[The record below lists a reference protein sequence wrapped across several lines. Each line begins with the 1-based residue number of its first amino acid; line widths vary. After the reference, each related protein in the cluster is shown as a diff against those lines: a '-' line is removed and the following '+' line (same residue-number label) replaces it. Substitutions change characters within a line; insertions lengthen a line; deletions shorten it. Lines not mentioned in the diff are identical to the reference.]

1 MVKEEGFTLNKYE
14 ELFFSTMDEEVIE
27 DWNHKLPD
35 HPKLPPKPVKKM
47 KKQVKNISP
56 SDDDDSSQGEG
67 GGGSDEECYAVIGS
81 SRACGKCSHERIFA
95 IPCRVTY
102 LLTHYERNCHVI
114 LYLMYNAAS
123 KKKGTAAAGKKRKA
137 IKKKKKS
144 SYTDEDYDFDSDGD
158 DGVPGGDMRRLQR
171 QIFDLC
177 LDGRDKF
184 DTFDKSRSS
193 QSRPTSFK
201 GFASES
207 AKAMNN
213 ILLGTSDNA
222 EMAKYKLMQMNPIY
236 KKSVAEV
243 DEYVAREA
251 AALKKDLMEA
261 LLLDKF
267 TLSDEE
273 GEEEN
278 EEDASGCGG
287 AGVNNKEE
295 DYEMVEK
302 EEAAAEKDDDDN
314 KEVITEDDEMV
325 DSSEGGG
332 EVEDGKGSS
341 DDDDN
346 ESS

>member
-1 MVKEEGFTLNKYE
+1 
-14 ELFFSTMDEEVIE
+14 
-27 DWNHKLPD
+27 
-35 HPKLPPKPVKKM
+35 
-47 KKQVKNISP
+47 
-56 SDDDDSSQGEG
+56 
-67 GGGSDEECYAVIGS
+67 
-81 SRACGKCSHERIFA
+81 
-95 IPCRVTY
+95 
-102 LLTHYERNCHVI
+102 
-114 LYLMYNAAS
+114 MYNNAAS
-123 KKKGTAAAGKKRKA
+123 KKKGTTAGKKDASKKRKA

-144 SYTDEDYDFDSDGD
+144 SYTDEDYDFDSDGE

-177 LDGRDKF
+177 LDGRDQF
-184 DTFDKSRSS
+184 DTFDKSRST

-201 GFASES
+201 AYSLES

-236 KKSVAEV
+236 KKCEAEV

-273 GEEEN
+273 GEDEN
-278 EEDASGCGG
+278 EDDTAGCGG

-302 EEAAAEKDDDDN
+302 EEGAEKDDDDDN

>member
-95 IPCRVTY
+95 LPCRVTY
-102 LLTHYERNCHVI
+102 SLTHYERNCHVI

-123 KKKGTAAAGKKRKA
+123 KKKGTAAGKKRKA

-144 SYTDEDYDFDSDGD
+144 SYTDEDYDFDTDGE

-171 QIFDLC
+171 QIFDLV

-184 DTFDKSRSS
+184 DTFDKSRSTS
-193 QSRPTSFK
+193 SRPTSFE

-273 GEEEN
+273 GEEEK
-278 EEDASGCGG
+278 EDASGCGG

-302 EEAAAEKDDDDN
+302 EEGAEKDDDDN

>member
-1 MVKEEGFTLNKYE
+1 MVKEEGFTLKKYE

-35 HPKLPPKPVKKM
+35 HPKLPPKPVKKT
-47 KKQVKNISP
+47 KKQVQNISP
-56 SDDDDSSQGEG
+56 SDDDDSSEGEG

-81 SRACGKCSHERIFA
+81 SRAGKK
-95 IPCRVTY
+95 
-102 LLTHYERNCHVI
+102 N
-114 LYLMYNAAS
+114 AS
-123 KKKGTAAAGKKRKA
+123 KRRKA

-144 SYTDEDYDFDSDGD
+144 SYTDEDYDFDSDGE

-177 LDGRDKF
+177 LDGRDQF
-184 DTFDKSRSS
+184 DTFDKSRSTN
-193 QSRPTSFK
+193 SRPTSFK

-236 KKSVAEV
+236 KKCEAEV

-251 AALKKDLMEA
+251 AALKKDLMES

-273 GEEEN
+273 GEEE
-278 EEDASGCGG
+278 DAAGCDG

-302 EEAAAEKDDDDN
+302 EEGVEKDDDDN

-341 DDDDN
+341 DDDDD

>member
-1 MVKEEGFTLNKYE
+1 
-14 ELFFSTMDEEVIE
+14 
-27 DWNHKLPD
+27 
-35 HPKLPPKPVKKM
+35 
-47 KKQVKNISP
+47 
-56 SDDDDSSQGEG
+56 
-67 GGGSDEECYAVIGS
+67 
-81 SRACGKCSHERIFA
+81 
-95 IPCRVTY
+95 
-102 LLTHYERNCHVI
+102 
-114 LYLMYNAAS
+114 MYHNAAS
-123 KKKGTAAAGKKRKA
+123 KKKGNAAGKKRKA
-137 IKKKKKS
+137 TKKKKKS
-144 SYTDEDYDFDSDGD
+144 SYTDEDYDFDSDGE

-184 DTFDKSRSS
+184 DTFDKSRST

-222 EMAKYKLMQMNPIY
+222 EMAKYKLIQMNPIY
-236 KKSVAEV
+236 KKCVAEV

-251 AALKKDLMEA
+251 AALKKDLMES

-273 GEEEN
+273 GEDED
-278 EEDASGCGG
+278 EDASGCGG

-302 EEAAAEKDDDDN
+302 EEADAEKDDDN

-325 DSSEGGG
+325 DSSEKGD
-332 EVEDGKGSS
+332 EVEGGKGSS

>member
-1 MVKEEGFTLNKYE
+1 
-14 ELFFSTMDEEVIE
+14 
-27 DWNHKLPD
+27 
-35 HPKLPPKPVKKM
+35 
-47 KKQVKNISP
+47 
-56 SDDDDSSQGEG
+56 
-67 GGGSDEECYAVIGS
+67 
-81 SRACGKCSHERIFA
+81 
-95 IPCRVTY
+95 
-102 LLTHYERNCHVI
+102 
-114 LYLMYNAAS
+114 
-123 KKKGTAAAGKKRKA
+123 
-137 IKKKKKS
+137 
-144 SYTDEDYDFDSDGD
+144 
-158 DGVPGGDMRRLQR
+158 MRRLQR
-171 QIFDLC
+171 QIFDLV
-177 LDGRDKF
+177 LDGRDQF
-184 DTFDKSRSS
+184 DTFDKSRSTN
-193 QSRPTSFK
+193 SRPTSFK

-236 KKSVAEV
+236 KKCEAEV

-251 AALKKDLMEA
+251 AALKKDLMES

-273 GEEEN
+273 GEE

-302 EEAAAEKDDDDN
+302 EEAGAEKDDDDN

>member
-1 MVKEEGFTLNKYE
+1 
-14 ELFFSTMDEEVIE
+14 
-27 DWNHKLPD
+27 
-35 HPKLPPKPVKKM
+35 
-47 KKQVKNISP
+47 
-56 SDDDDSSQGEG
+56 
-67 GGGSDEECYAVIGS
+67 
-81 SRACGKCSHERIFA
+81 
-95 IPCRVTY
+95 
-102 LLTHYERNCHVI
+102 
-114 LYLMYNAAS
+114 
-123 KKKGTAAAGKKRKA
+123 
-137 IKKKKKS
+137 
-144 SYTDEDYDFDSDGD
+144 
-158 DGVPGGDMRRLQR
+158 MRRLQR
-171 QIFDLC
+171 QIFDLV

-184 DTFDKSRSS
+184 DTFDKSRSTN
-193 QSRPTSFK
+193 SRPTSFK

-273 GEEEN
+273 GEDEN
-278 EEDASGCGG
+278 EDASGCGG

-302 EEAAAEKDDDDN
+302 EEAGAEKDDDDN

-325 DSSEGGG
+325 DSSEGGD